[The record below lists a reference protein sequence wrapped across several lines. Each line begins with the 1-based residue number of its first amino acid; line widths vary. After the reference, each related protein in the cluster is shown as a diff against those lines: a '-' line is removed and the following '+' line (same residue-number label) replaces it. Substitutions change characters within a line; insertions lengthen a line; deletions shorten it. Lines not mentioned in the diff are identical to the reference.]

1 VVHCQFGYEGLAAL
15 RHRRFGT
22 LKTRALVCHL
32 RGSDITKHVRE
43 NGDDIYAELFASA
56 ELLIANCEFFRQRA
70 ISLGADPGKVVV
82 IGSPIDTAFFAPPDR
97 PRMPPAGRPLRIL
110 AVGRLVD
117 KKGFEDA
124 VAAMARLAGL
134 DARLDILGEGPLRGR
149 LEAMI
154 AEAGLGSRV
163 TLHGAATSDAVLA
176 ALHAADIALAPSVTA
191 ESGDA
196 DAPVNTLKEAM
207 ATGLPV
213 IVTAHGG
220 IPELVRDGE
229 NGRLVPERSPGAI
242 AAAILELAGAPES
255 WRKLGAAGRASVV
268 ESYGLDRVAAQ
279 TLDAYR
285 KALSKEPR

>member
-1 VVHCQFGYEGLAAL
+1 M
-15 RHRRFGT
+15 
-22 LKTRALVCHL
+22 
-32 RGSDITKHVRE
+32 
-43 NGDDIYAELFASA
+43 
-56 ELLIANCEFFRQRA
+56 IANCEHFRQRA
-70 ISLGADPGKVVV
+70 IALGADPADVIV
-82 IGSPIDTAFFAPPDR
+82 IGSPIDTAFFAPPAR
-97 PRMPPAGRPLRIL
+97 PRRPLDGRPLRL
-110 AVGRLVD
+110 VAVGRLVD

-124 VAAMARLAGL
+124 IAAMARLGGL

-163 TLHGAATSDAVLA
+163 TLHGAATSDTVLA
-176 ALHAADIALAPSVTA
+176 ALHAADIALAPSVAA

-213 IVTAHGG
+213 IATAHGG
-220 IPELVRDGE
+220 IPELVRDEE
-229 NGRLVPERSPGAI
+229 NGRLVPERAPDAI
-242 AAAILELAGAPES
+242 AAAIRVLADTPER
-255 WRKLGAAGRASVV
+255 WPALGAAGRTRVV
-268 ESYGLDRVAAQ
+268 ATYGLDRVTAQ